1 METRSTKEKRAGPAG
16 GEFNGPKVNM
26 GSFCPIQMMPR
37 TFEAV
42 VRADN
47 SKTMLPNPISW
58 RGMVSITIFL
68 AFLVMVVLLCIAIS
82 AGLEERHRPR

>member
-1 METRSTKEKRAGPAG
+1 
-16 GEFNGPKVNM
+16 
-26 GSFCPIQMMPR
+26 
-37 TFEAV
+37 
-42 VRADN
+42 
-47 SKTMLPNPISW
+47 LPNPISW